1 MKKVVIEGIQG
12 SRLEDLVDHLIQ
24 ASSPNLKVRY
34 TRPPSPFKGFKDWV
48 TCLTA
53 AMEAWR
59 DAAPVLLFE
68 RSMLAQHCYV
78 KAYAES
84 DDLGQHEY
92 SLFKQMIDGI
102 THSSSKPDMIIL
114 VDCPAE
120 IAKERLADTALCE
133 LSLEQ
138 LQVIR
143 SSLID
148 WSNDARSSGVEV
160 ITLLDTCS
168 LPEVAKQ
175 ICQGLGV

>member
-1 MKKVVIEGIQG
+1 
-12 SRLEDLVDHLIQ
+12 
-24 ASSPNLKVRY
+24 
-34 TRPPSPFKGFKDWV
+34 
-48 TCLTA
+48 
-53 AMEAWR
+53 
-59 DAAPVLLFE
+59 
-68 RSMLAQHCYV
+68 
-78 KAYAES
+78 
-84 DDLGQHEY
+84 
-92 SLFKQMIDGI
+92 MIDGI

-175 ICQGLGV
+175 ICQDLGV

>member
-24 ASSPNLKVRY
+24 ASSPSLKVKY

-59 DAAPVLLFE
+59 DDAPVLLFE

-84 DDLGQHEY
+84 DNLGQHEY
-92 SLFKQMIDGI
+92 RLLKQMIDGI
-102 THSSSKPDMIIL
+102 RIVESAFGNGRKAPVPSEMETRNTFD
-114 VDCPAE
+114 
-120 IAKERLADTALCE
+120 
-133 LSLEQ
+133 SL
-138 LQVIR
+138 
-143 SSLID
+143 
-148 WSNDARSSGVEV
+148 
-160 ITLLDTCS
+160 
-168 LPEVAKQ
+168 
-175 ICQGLGV
+175 